1 MLVGE
6 AVAKHKRHLG
16 KGGKLAL
23 VAGIVAALGA
33 VAAYFVKRSAPQDD
47 PWATPLQDPYV
58 PPAGVDS
65 TPAATP
71 EDAAGV
77 AAADSTELLDGSGEL
92 SGTGQEDGER
102 REPGQP
108 A

>member
-16 KGGKLAL
+16 KGGKVAL
-23 VAGIVAALGA
+23 VVGIVAALGA
-33 VAAYFVKRSAPQDD
+33 AAAYFVKRSAPQDD

-58 PPAGVDS
+58 PAGGRRLH
-65 TPAATP
+65 PAATP

-77 AAADSTELLDGSGEL
+77 TAADSTQLLDGSGEVA
-92 SGTGQEDGER
+92 GTGQEDGER